1 VKARRRGRGRLLLA
15 TCIVLALAGFAGAAA
30 VVEHAGVAPRT
41 LAPYIEKR
49 SSGHNPAIVAA
60 GGFAGR
66 TLTGLDRGAAGTPD
80 LAALLLGAQ
89 AAPTGSDGAG
99 VAVTD
104 ADGLRAAMAAAD
116 PGTTITLAPGTYR
129 FAGKR
134 LEANR
139 PGREGAP
146 IVVRAARP
154 GSVQLEFAQAEGVR
168 VSAPWWRFEN
178 LVIRGSCADD
188 SDCEHAFHV
197 VGAGRHFAAVN
208 NAIADF
214 NAHVKINGEGGAFP
228 DDGVLEANTLSN
240 THARRTANP
249 VVPIDLV
256 AASRWTIR
264 ANVIKD
270 FVKAGGNGVSY
281 AAFAKG
287 GGSANV
293 FERNL
298 VWCEDRLRGLPGQRV
313 GLSLGGG
320 GTDKPYCRDGQCIV
334 EQQGSTIR
342 GNLVAA
348 CSDAGI
354 YLNSAA
360 DSRIEDNTVVD
371 TVGID
376 VRYATSSARL
386 DGNLVDGPVRSR
398 DGGLVHAGD
407 NETAALWP
415 SYVGWHG
422 VRALFAAPQD
432 GDFRWKANTAPLR
445 QGGRKGIDLCGGA
458 PVHAYGAFDD
468 FSSCSRSSRG
478 QG

>member
-1 VKARRRGRGRLLLA
+1 MKARRRGRGRLLLA
-15 TCIVLALAGFAGAAA
+15 ACIVLALAGLAGAAA
-30 VVEHAGVAPRT
+30 VVEHVGVAPRT
-41 LAPYIEKR
+41 LAPYVEKR
-49 SSGHNPAIVAA
+49 SSGHNPAIVAV

-66 TLTGLDRGAAGTPD
+66 TLQHVDRGDGGTPD
-80 LAALLLGAQ
+80 LASLMLGAQ
-89 AAPTGSDGAG
+89 SAVAGQDGPG
-99 VAVTD
+99 TVVMD
-104 ADGLRAAMAAAD
+104 ADGLRAAMAVAE
-116 PGTTITLAPGTYR
+116 PGMTITLAPGIYR

-139 PGREGAP
+139 PGRQGAP
-146 IVVRAARP
+146 IVVRAAVP
-154 GSVQLEFAQAEGVR
+154 GSVQIEFAQVEGVR

-178 LVIRGSCADD
+178 LAIRGTCGDD
-188 SDCEHAFHV
+188 SECEHAFHV
-197 VGAGRHFAAVN
+197 VGAARHFAAVN
-208 NAIADF
+208 NTIADF
-214 NAHVKINGEGGAFP
+214 NAHFKINGENVAFP
-228 DDGVLEANTLSN
+228 DDGILEANTLSN
-240 THARRTANP
+240 THVRRTANP

-256 AASRWTIR
+256 AANGWAIR

-422 VRALFAAPQD
+422 VRALFVAPQD
-432 GDFRWKANTAPLR
+432 GDFRWKAHTAPLR

-468 FSSCSRSSRG
+468 FGRCRRG
-478 QG
+478 PAQG